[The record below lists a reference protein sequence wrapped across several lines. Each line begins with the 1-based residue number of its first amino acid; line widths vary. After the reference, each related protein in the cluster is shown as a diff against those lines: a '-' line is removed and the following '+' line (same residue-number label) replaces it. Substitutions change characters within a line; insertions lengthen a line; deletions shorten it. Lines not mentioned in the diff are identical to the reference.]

1 MFIAYMTQPK
11 TLPFRRAPSSVKS
24 EQRIKD
30 ILLVARQVFSER
42 GYASATTIEMARRLG
57 VSEATVFTYFSG
69 KRDLCVRVICDWY
82 DEIIAEIEATLPHIT
97 GTRAKL
103 SFLIRTHLYRLMIDG
118 PGLCALILSEG
129 RAKDDTFGDEIVQL
143 QRRYTAPLMQ
153 VLSDGVAE
161 GDIRDDLPLSLL
173 RSSIYGPMEHVLWDA
188 IAKKTVDI
196 EETSK
201 RLSLLLWQGLQAP
214 NQKVVALGQLHR
226 DVAAALRTY
235 EEAVEA
241 PPTSPE

>member
-1 MFIAYMTQPK
+1 MSQPK
-11 TLPFRRAPSSVKS
+11 TLPARRAPSSVKS
-24 EQRIKD
+24 GQRIRD

-82 DEIIAEIEATLPHIT
+82 DEIIAEIEAALPHIT
-97 GTRAKL
+97 GTREKL
-103 SFLIRTHLYRLMIDG
+103 FFLIRTHLYRLMIDG

-153 VLSDGVAE
+153 VLSDGVAA
-161 GDIRDDLPLSLL
+161 GDIRNDLPLSLL
-173 RSSIYGPMEHVLWDA
+173 RSSIYGPMERNQQENGGYRRNVETVVSASLAGFAAPQSESRRPRA
-188 IAKKTVDI
+188 ITTRHGGGA
-196 EETSK
+196 
-201 RLSLLLWQGLQAP
+201 
-214 NQKVVALGQLHR
+214 
-226 DVAAALRTY
+226 
-235 EEAVEA
+235 
-241 PPTSPE
+241 

>member
-1 MFIAYMTQPK
+1 
-11 TLPFRRAPSSVKS
+11 
-24 EQRIKD
+24 
-30 ILLVARQVFSER
+30 
-42 GYASATTIEMARRLG
+42 MARRLG

-82 DEIIAEIEATLPHIT
+82 DEIIAEIETTLPHIT

-103 SFLIRTHLYRLMIDG
+103 TFLIRTHLYRLMIDG

-153 VLSDGVAE
+153 VLSDGVAA

-188 IAKKTVDI
+188 ISKKTVDI

-201 RLSLLLWQGLQAP
+201 RLSLLLWQGLQPP
-214 NQKVVALGQLHR
+214 NPKVSALGQLQR
-226 DVAAALRTY
+226 DVTAALRAFEDT
-235 EEAVEA
+235 
-241 PPTSPE
+241 PNSPE

>member
-1 MFIAYMTQPK
+1 MSQPK
-11 TLPFRRAPSSVKS
+11 TLPARRAPSSIKS

-42 GYASATTIEMARRLG
+42 GYASATTIDMARRLG

-103 SFLIRTHLYRLMIDG
+103 FFLIRTHLYRLMIDG

-129 RAKDDTFGDEIVQL
+129 RAKDDTFGDEIVRL

-153 VLSDGVAE
+153 VLSDGVAA

-188 IAKKTVDI
+188 ISKKTVDI

-201 RLSLLLWQGLQAP
+201 RLSLLLWQGLQPP
-214 NQKVVALGQLHR
+214 NPKVAALGQLQR
-226 DVAAALRTY
+226 DMAAALRTF
-235 EEAVEA
+235 EDT
-241 PPTSPE
+241 PHSPE

>member
-1 MFIAYMTQPK
+1 MTQTK
-11 TLPFRRAPSSVKS
+11 TVPARRTPSGVKS
-24 EQRIKD
+24 EQRIRD
-30 ILLVARQVFSER
+30 ILAVAREVFSER
-42 GYASATTIEMARRLG
+42 GYSSATTIEMARRLG

-103 SFLIRTHLYRLMIDG
+103 FFLIRTHLYRLMIDG

-129 RAKDDTFGDEIVQL
+129 RAKDDTFGDEILQL

-153 VLSDGVAE
+153 VLADGVNV
-161 GDIRDDLPLSLL
+161 GDIRNDMPLSLL

-188 IAKKTVDI
+188 ISKKTVDI

-201 RLSLLLWQGLQAP
+201 RLAQLLWQGLQPP
-214 NQKVVALGQLHR
+214 NPNAAALEQLQR
-226 DVAAALRTY
+226 DMAAALRLY
-235 EEAVEA
+235 EHAA
-241 PPTSPE
+241 ASKK

>member
-11 TLPFRRAPSSVKS
+11 TLPSRRPPSSVKS

-42 GYASATTIEMARRLG
+42 GYASATTIDMARRLG
-57 VSEATVFTYFSG
+57 VSEGTVFTYFSG

-153 VLSDGVAE
+153 VLSDGVAA

-201 RLSLLLWQGLQAP
+201 RLSLLLWQGLQPP

-226 DVAAALRTY
+226 DVAGALRAF
-235 EEAVEA
+235 EEAFEDT
-241 PPTSPE
+241 PTSPE

>member
-1 MFIAYMTQPK
+1 MSQPK
-11 TLPFRRAPSSVKS
+11 TLPARRPPSSVKS

-42 GYASATTIEMARRLG
+42 GYASATTIDMARRLG

-82 DEIIAEIEATLPHIT
+82 DEIIAEIKGTLPHIT

-103 SFLIRTHLYRLMIDG
+103 FFLIRTHLYRLMIDG

-129 RAKDDTFGDEIVQL
+129 RAKDDTFGDEILQL

-153 VLSDGVAE
+153 VLADGVSA
-161 GDIRDDLPLSLL
+161 GDIRGDMPFSLL

-188 IAKKTVDI
+188 ISKKTVDI
-196 EETSK
+196 EETSN
-201 RLSLLLWQGLQAP
+201 RLSQLLWQGLQPLSP
-214 NQKVVALGQLHR
+214 NAAALEQLQR
-226 DVAAALRTY
+226 DMAAALRSY
-235 EEAVEA
+235 ERASA
-241 PPTSPE
+241 SKK